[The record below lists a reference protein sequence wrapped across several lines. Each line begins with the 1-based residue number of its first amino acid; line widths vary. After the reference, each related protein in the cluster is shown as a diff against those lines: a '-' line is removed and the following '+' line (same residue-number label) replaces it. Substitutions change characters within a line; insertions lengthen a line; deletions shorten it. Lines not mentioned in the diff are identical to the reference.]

1 LCEHLNEN
9 PKIPEK
15 SCRYKTE
22 KVAIPPFLYYC
33 EKISNQMTFCA
44 YLDNNTV
51 FDVELLGLL
60 LTFQVKFSI
69 RILHQKKIICTG
81 YELFDMLFS

>member
-1 LCEHLNEN
+1 VWTF
-9 PKIPEK
+9 KWKSKDSWKK

-44 YLDNNTV
+44 YLDYNTV

-69 RILHQKKIICTG
+69 RILHQK
-81 YELFDMLFS
+81 

>member
-1 LCEHLNEN
+1 
-9 PKIPEK
+9 
-15 SCRYKTE
+15 
-22 KVAIPPFLYYC
+22 
-33 EKISNQMTFCA
+33 MTFCA
-44 YLDNNTV
+44 YLDYKTV